1 MLDAKLKRLIR
12 KGSLGITWPNG
23 QTRFYGSV
31 SGRGPDVAIQ
41 ITGTLT
47 PLKLGLHP
55 DLYIGETYM
64 EGALCLQRGTLWDL
78 FSGRARC
85 RAAGSRRRSRARCGF
100 APGRAPPCDG

>member
-64 EGALCLQRGTLWDL
+64 EEPYASNG
-78 FSGRARC
+78 
-85 RAAGSRRRSRARCGF
+85 ARCGISLVAALAA
-100 APGRAPPCDG
+100 APLGRGAAHARGALRTR